1 MVIGNIIT
9 SIVGNNLVELIT
21 GRHHARLDWRWRRNA
36 ASFGFVVIT
45 APDEMSVSLDKR
57 DGSPWEVMDCVN
69 TDSEDEQTVRLIC
82 TDDEASETSLCH
94 KIHLGHGVPGT
105 ILQMPDSCGPG
116 KYAVAKDFRV
126 SDNQELPE
134 GLSKRDL
141 GLSQVYDLTYDYD
154 FRRVPRSYGDSK
166 MRLDFS
172 NEKGYWDSV
181 VDRPGNSKRKRD
193 STYHE
198 NPKRWLEEEWR
209 EAYHF
214 GGLYLEELHKRWFGE
229 SAIAWLANLIG
240 VSEAEHTEEF
250 THSVKEKFEVILIDQ
265 QFGPCPV
272 GPAQAQANLRAT
284 MDANLNVDTS
294 FGVTIIATFG
304 DGEIDLSDSYL
315 FFKNKGEVTA
325 KFQLDAV
332 ASLTYRSGDVK
343 LFGLDDF
350 PGATFRV
357 PGKSTPP
364 GSIRYP
370 RLILHSRRC
379 DYWSKRCCLCC
390 CRCSIHRCRSRR
402 GRGRR
407 CQMGYQT
414 NIPRN

>member
-1 MVIGNIIT
+1 MPVPLDYLFPDPPPDDGNPEF
-9 SIVGNNLVELIT
+9 NLQVDDTWGT
-21 GRHHARLDWRWRRNA
+21 GKAKSTEDPNA

-45 APDEMSVSLDKR
+45 APEEVSVSLDKR
-57 DGSPWEVMDCVN
+57 DGSPWEVMDCPD
-69 TDSEDEQTVRLIC
+69 TDSEEEQTVRLVC
-82 TDDEASETSLCH
+82 TDESETSLCH
-94 KIHLGHGVPGT
+94 KIHLGQGVPGT

-116 KYAVAKDFRV
+116 KYAVAKSFGV
-126 SDNQELPE
+126 SNNQELPDHLAKR
-134 GLSKRDL
+134 GLAS
-141 GLSQVYDLTYDYD
+141 SQVYDLTYDYD

-181 VDRPGNSKRKRD
+181 VDRPGDTKRKRD
-193 STYHE
+193 HTYHE
-198 NPKRWLEEEWR
+198 NPRRWMEEEWR

-214 GGLYLEELHKRWFGE
+214 GGLDRDELHKRWFGE
-229 SAIAWLANLIG
+229 DVIAWLANLIG

-250 THSVKEKFEVILIDQ
+250 THSVSEKLEVILIDQ

-284 MDANLNVDTS
+284 VDANLQVDSS

-304 DGEIDLSDSYL
+304 DGHIDLSDSYL

-332 ASLTYRSGDVK
+332 ASLTYSSGDVK

-357 PGKSTPP
+357 PGMGPLP
-364 GSIRYP
+364 QQILYSIR
-370 RLILHSRRC
+370 
-379 DYWSKRCCLCC
+379 D
-390 CRCSIHRCRSRR
+390 
-402 GRGRR
+402 
-407 CQMGYQT
+407 
-414 NIPRN
+414 